1 MDGALA
7 SHLHQGY
14 TTQLSGNCGDT
25 LAPITPRGREIVE
38 LSLRP
43 SQLVARWE
51 TFGEYLDAVAE
62 QSLGP
67 NVAFLV
73 GHGTVRAAIV
83 GTEARPPTPEE
94 LAAMVAEV
102 EAAIEAGATGLS
114 SGLIY
119 SPGVHA
125 APDEVDT
132 LVATAARRGGLYA
145 THMRNE
151 ADGLFASLDESVA
164 AVRAAGA
171 GARLQVSH
179 LKCGSRAVWG
189 RAGEAVARLE
199 AARADGLDVAADQ
212 YPYTAAGT
220 TLASILP
227 PALQAL
233 GVDACVAALA
243 DPDVRNLIR
252 VEIARGISGWENV
265 AVDPGWNGLRISFSA
280 SFPEWAGRS
289 LADLADELHRDPAD
303 LAFDALVADR
313 LDVSVVID
321 CMDEADVETIMAVP
335 WIAVCT
341 DAEGR
346 RPGHPIL
353 DVGRPHPRTYG
364 STARVLGHY
373 VRERGILSARDGRR
387 QAQWRPGGA
396 ARPARPWRRARGR
409 LRGPG
414 RVRSGDRGRRGDV
427 HRARALSDGH
437 RPCRGQR
444 PAGDRRR
451 RRDRRAAGSP
461 APAVVTA
468 QRSASPAAATETPA
482 VVRLPGG
489 SLPYTLRRSPRSRGL
504 RVVIH
509 PDRGVVV
516 TVPSAGRRGWSD
528 PERHVHDF
536 LADRESWLRRHLARQ
551 AADRAELA
559 ARGGLRDGA
568 AIRFRGELHRLRLV
582 PARAGL
588 RRSTVERIGG
598 TAEDEIIVHVAPA
611 DRRSIAAVLE
621 AWLKPRART
630 AIERE
635 IGRHAADLRVTPTA
649 VSIRDQRT
657 RWGSASKQGR
667 LAFSWR
673 LILAPP
679 EALETVVI
687 HELAHLRVFGHGP
700 RFWGLVASRRPDHKT
715 WRRWLHDHATEL
727 HAALDEGTDSR

>member
-1 MDGALA
+1 MTTFDLLLRGGTVVDGTGQPGRRADVGVLGDRIIAVGDLAAIDDGEVATVLDVGGRVVAPGFIDPHGHSDGSLFVDGALA

-94 LAAMVAEV
+94 QVAMVAEV

-125 APDEVDT
+125 APDEVET
-132 LVATAARRGGLYA
+132 LVTAAARRGGLYA

-164 AVRAAGA
+164 AVRAAGT

-265 AVDPGWNGLRISFSA
+265 AVDPGWAGLRISFSA

-346 RPGHPIL
+346 RPGHPVL

-373 VRERGILSARDGRR
+373 VRDRGILSLETAVAKLSGV
-387 QAQWRPGGA
+387 
-396 ARPARPWRRARGR
+396 PAGR
-409 LRGPG
+409 L
-414 RVRSGDRGRRGDV
+414 
-427 HRARALSDGH
+427 
-437 RPCRGQR
+437 
-444 PAGDRRR
+444 
-451 RRDRRAAGSP
+451 
-461 APAVVTA
+461 
-468 QRSASPAAATETPA
+468 
-482 VVRLPGG
+482 
-489 SLPYTLRRSPRSRGL
+489 GL
-504 RVVIH
+504 R
-509 PDRGVVV
+509 DRGVVREGAFADLV
-516 TVPSAGRRGWSD
+516 VFDAATVADEATYTAPARYPTGIDHVVVNGR
-528 PERHVHDF
+528 PAIV
-536 LADRESWLRRHLARQ
+536 
-551 AADRAELA
+551 
-559 ARGGLRDGA
+559 DGA
-568 AIRFRGELHRLRLV
+568 ETGERPGRL
-582 PARAGL
+582 L
-588 RRSTVERIGG
+588 RRS
-598 TAEDEIIVHVAPA
+598 
-611 DRRSIAAVLE
+611 
-621 AWLKPRART
+621 
-630 AIERE
+630 
-635 IGRHAADLRVTPTA
+635 
-649 VSIRDQRT
+649 
-657 RWGSASKQGR
+657 
-667 LAFSWR
+667 
-673 LILAPP
+673 
-679 EALETVVI
+679 
-687 HELAHLRVFGHGP
+687 
-700 RFWGLVASRRPDHKT
+700 
-715 WRRWLHDHATEL
+715 
-727 HAALDEGTDSR
+727 